1 MSETYLKTGV
11 GTLSVA
17 TASAGTLESS
27 DCLVT
32 VSLAGNGIEYEGANR
47 SVFLNRTEKIVREA
61 MKKYSVENASVR
73 IQDQGALEVT
83 LRARVETAI
92 ERALGGA

>member
-1 MSETYLKTGV
+1 V
-11 GTLSVA
+11 GSLTAA

-32 VSLAGNGIEYEGANR
+32 VTLSGNGIEYEGANR
-47 SVFLNRTEKIVREA
+47 SIFFNRTEKIVREA
-61 MKKYSVENASVR
+61 MGKYSVENASVR

-92 ERALGGA
+92 ERATGGA

>member
-1 MSETYLKTGV
+1 MTTE
-11 GTLSVA
+11 

-32 VSLAGNGIEYEGANR
+32 VTLSGNGIEYEGAN
-47 SVFLNRTEKIVREA
+47 SSIFLSRTERIVREA
-61 MKKYSVENASVR
+61 MEKYSVDNASIR
-73 IQDQGALEVT
+73 IQDQGALELT